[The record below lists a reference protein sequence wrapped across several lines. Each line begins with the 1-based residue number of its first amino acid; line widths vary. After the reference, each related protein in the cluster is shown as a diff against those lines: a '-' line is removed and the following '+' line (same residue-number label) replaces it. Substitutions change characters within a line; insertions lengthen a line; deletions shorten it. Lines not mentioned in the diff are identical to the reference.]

1 MVWFVLLLVCPL
13 AMFLMMRG
21 MGHGSDDHEQPPAPS
36 ALELLEQRYARG
48 DIDQAEFERMRET
61 LTRGH
66 GSHVG

>member
-21 MGHGSDDHEQPPAPS
+21 MDHGSDDHAHTETPT

-48 DIDQAEFERMRET
+48 DIDQAEFEQMRET
-61 LTRGH
+61 LARRH